1 MTETEAR
8 RLLRHGSTDTTRSG
22 WATASIQV
30 LSGGARAGAAI
41 HTLTGAAAAVE
52 PGGSDAGVAG
62 ATPDASAGGKPVD
75 GLCSEHQGHCMLM
88 SARGAL
94 CVSPA
99 K

>member
-41 HTLTGAAAAVE
+41 HTLTTPQTEEYGA
-52 PGGSDAGVAG
+52 SSGVDMPSFSPTASPR
-62 ATPDASAGGKPVD
+62 ATREA
-75 GLCSEHQGHCMLM
+75 E
-88 SARGAL
+88 RGT
-94 CVSPA
+94 PPP
-99 K
+99 